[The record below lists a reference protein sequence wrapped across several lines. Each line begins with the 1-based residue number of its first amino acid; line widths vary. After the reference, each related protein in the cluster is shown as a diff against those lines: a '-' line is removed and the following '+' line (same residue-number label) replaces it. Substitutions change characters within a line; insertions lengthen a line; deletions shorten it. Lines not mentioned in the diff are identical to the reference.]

1 MPGGQFWWGTS
12 LPKSNGGVHQGRL
25 APDGHRSDSVKA
37 KAGLTARR
45 MCRADAKAGPSEPM
59 LARRSGKDQRIKAT
73 PGITGWYCP
82 SVHSDGSVRHLDVGS
97 PYPGTEE
104 GPKGLAVRQLKGY
117 ASWVQTVVRQ
127 VGPYLVRALGF
138 EGGCL

>member
-1 MPGGQFWWGTS
+1 M
-12 LPKSNGGVHQGRL
+12 LV
-25 APDGHRSDSVKA
+25 
-37 KAGLTARR
+37 RR
-45 MCRADAKAGPSEPM
+45 N
-59 LARRSGKDQRIKAT
+59 GKDQQIKAT

-117 ASWVQTVVRQ
+117 ASWVQTVQELSVR
-127 VGPYLVRALGF
+127 LLN
-138 EGGCL
+138 CLNPEVVNDIKITAAS